1 MVTRIFYTFMDCFL
15 MLPKGSVEDLENNDD
30 NPNQNIQQDNLDQTE
45 NECDG
50 RSFLDIADEIIKL
63 NVHDSDELGSA
74 KQLYKCEECEASY
87 KIRGVLFKHTSSK
100 HKGTCYL

>member
-1 MVTRIFYTFMDCFL
+1 

-87 KIRGVLFKHTSSK
+87 ERKQALRYHTSSK
-100 HKGTCYL
+100 HEGII